1 MGSPIYFGYDYYGMI
16 IAFKLDLMET
26 FQILN
31 RIMCE
36 QCELVNLNEFIQ
48 YVSIYIYT
56 YDHMYI
62 DSI

>member
-16 IAFKLDLMET
+16 IAFNLDLMET

-48 YVSIYIYT
+48 YVSIYIYL
-56 YDHMYI
+56 
-62 DSI
+62 

>member
-36 QCELVNLNEFIQ
+36 QCELSLYNM
-48 YVSIYIYT
+48 YIYIYT

-62 DSI
+62 DSIWS

>member
-36 QCELVNLNEFIQ
+36 KCELVILYEFIL
-48 YVSIYIYT
+48 YVYIYT